1 MMNEKE
7 QLWYT
12 RFLNYANSGM
22 SRTHWCRENGIAISS
37 FRYWCKKFDA
47 MRIDDMQ
54 EDTESAASS
63 WYELSCS
70 SGSEMTTQAPRKTGD
85 PIRLQI
91 SDLKLEFPAVTARKT
106 GSKIRCIPEVLQSLF
121 LRTHLHPQVLS
132 QIS

>member
-22 SRTHWCRENGIAISS
+22 SRTHWCRGNGIAISS

-54 EDTESAASS
+54 EDTESAASG

-70 SGSEMTTQAPRKTGD
+70 SNDLVAVMTVVKCLIRGDRICSSRKY
-85 PIRLQI
+85 
-91 SDLKLEFPAVTARKT
+91 K
-106 GSKIRCIPEVLQSLF
+106 
-121 LRTHLHPQVLS
+121 
-132 QIS
+132 

>member
-12 RFLNYANSGM
+12 RFPNYANSGM
-22 SRTHWCRENGIAISS
+22 SRTHWCRGNGIAISS

-85 PIRLQI
+85 LIRLHI

>member
-22 SRTHWCRENGIAISS
+22 SRTHWCRGNGIAISS

-85 PIRLQI
+85 LIRLHI

-106 GSKIRCIPEVLQSLF
+106 GSKIRCIPEVLQCLF

>member
-1 MMNEKE
+1 MTNEKE

-22 SRTHWCRENGIAISS
+22 PRTHWCRENGIAISS

-54 EDTESAASS
+54 KDTESAAGG

-70 SGSEMTTQAPRKTGD
+70 SGSEVTTQAPVKTGGT
-85 PIRLQI
+85 IRLQI
-91 SDLKLEFPAVTARKT
+91 KDLKLEFPAGTDPDIL
-106 GSKIRCIPEVLQSLF
+106 IR
-121 LRTHLHPQVLS
+121 
-132 QIS
+132 ISRELMRI

>member
-22 SRTHWCRENGIAISS
+22 PRTHWCRGNGIAISS

-63 WYELSCS
+63 
-70 SGSEMTTQAPRKTGD
+70 GSEMTTQASRKTGD

-91 SDLKLEFPAVTARKT
+91 RDLKLEFPAGTDPDIL
-106 GSKIRCIPEVLQSLF
+106 IRICRELMRI
-121 LRTHLHPQVLS
+121 
-132 QIS
+132 

>member
-22 SRTHWCRENGIAISS
+22 PRTHWCRENGIAISS

-91 SDLKLEFPAVTARKT
+91 SDLKLEFPAGTDPDIL
-106 GSKIRCIPEVLQSLF
+106 IRICRELMRI
-121 LRTHLHPQVLS
+121 
-132 QIS
+132 

>member
-47 MRIDDMQ
+47 MCIDDLQ
-54 EDTESAASS
+54 EDTEADNSG

-70 SGSEMTTQAPRKTGD
+70 SGSEVTAQAPVKTGGM
-85 PIRLQI
+85 IRLQI
-91 SDLKLEFPAVTARKT
+91 RDLKLEFPAGTDLDIL
-106 GSKIRCIPEVLQSLF
+106 IRICRELMRI
-121 LRTHLHPQVLS
+121 
-132 QIS
+132 

>member
-12 RFLNYANSGM
+12 RFLNYAHSGM
-22 SRTHWCRENGIAISS
+22 PRTHWCRESGIAISS

-54 EDTESAASS
+54 EDTEADNSG

-70 SGSEMTTQAPRKTGD
+70 NGSEVTTVDCQV
-85 PIRLQI
+85 
-91 SDLKLEFPAVTARKT
+91 KL
-106 GSKIRCIPEVLQSLF
+106 
-121 LRTHLHPQVLS
+121 THFYV
-132 QIS
+132 

>member
-22 SRTHWCRENGIAISS
+22 PRTHWCRENGIAISS

-47 MRIDDMQ
+47 MRIDESQ

-63 WYELSCS
+63 GWYELSCS
-70 SGSEMTTQAPRKTGD
+70 SGPEMTARTSRKTGG

-91 SDLKLEFPAVTARKT
+91 RELMLEFPAGTDPDILIRI
-106 GSKIRCIPEVLQSLF
+106 SRELMKI
-121 LRTHLHPQVLS
+121 
-132 QIS
+132 

>member
-22 SRTHWCRENGIAISS
+22 PRTHWCRENGIAVSS

-54 EDTESAASS
+54 EDTESAASG
-63 WYELSCS
+63 WYELTCR
-70 SGSEMTTQAPRKTGD
+70 SGSERTAHAPRKTGG
-85 PIRLQI
+85 PIRLRI
-91 SDLKLEFPAVTARKT
+91 SDLKLEFPAGTARKT

>member
-12 RFLNYANSGM
+12 RFLNYANSGI
-22 SRTHWCRENGIAISS
+22 SRTHWCRENGIAVSS

-54 EDTESAASS
+54 EDTESATSG
-63 WYELSCS
+63 WYELTCR

-91 SDLKLEFPAVTARKT
+91 RDLKLEFPAGTDPDIL
-106 GSKIRCIPEVLQSLF
+106 IRICRELMRI
-121 LRTHLHPQVLS
+121 
-132 QIS
+132 